1 MIVQMRKVSML
12 LYHSESDGFLR
23 SLQELGVVHIEEH
36 AEKDRESLQE
46 IEAQIKRCERILA
59 WLDSTHKEPVPQLG
73 DMEPEAVIEQF
84 ERLESERI
92 ILEQHLQSAQKE
104 EALLAPWGEFDPSLI
119 ARLRSTGVVIRFYA
133 APPKKYEELCAQGFA
148 LTPVRMHRGNVLCM
162 LIAYGAENAVD
173 AEEVLLPERS
183 LADVRRN
190 IAEHRAAL
198 NRVEHRMLELG
209 AYSELLHSYLSGLK
223 NRYRLLSARLD
234 LIPCVDGKVM
244 AITGWCPAEKE
255 KNVAA
260 FLKRFS
266 AWFEFTDPLPG
277 DDVPVLLKNGPFARL
292 FEPITRLFSL
302 PDYRETDPTP
312 FFAPFFS
319 LYVGLCIGDV
329 GYGLLIALAS
339 YIALRKIKNPK
350 ARPFCIMMML
360 FGGTTILGGMLL
372 NTCFGKTLFGGPGVP
387 EGTAFFEKGAQFF
400 SPLSPIESERGLTYP
415 MMNFALLLGFLQVM
429 LALVLRSVNSIRQGG
444 ILFGLHPLSYLLCL
458 CGGLVW
464 AAHENLMNLDLAS
477 FTVGPARVGV
487 LLLAVPETFGTIVFW
502 TGIIMLF
509 LFNNPDKRLPVRLPL
524 GLWELYGFAT
534 GILGDILSYM
544 RLFALG
550 LSSGLL
556 GASFNKLALMLVT
569 KAGVVQY
576 VSPLMVVSVLLL
588 VFGHALN
595 LLLSMVGAF
604 VHPLRLTFVE
614 FYKNLG
620 FKGGGKPYEPLA
632 RME

>member
-1 MIVQMRKVSML
+1 MIVPMRKVWML
-12 LYHSESDGFLR
+12 LYHDESDRFL
-23 SLQELGVVHIEEH
+23 SALQELGVVHIVEH
-36 AEKDRESLQE
+36 AQKDHESLQE
-46 IEAQIKRCERILA
+46 IEAQVKRCERILA
-59 WLDSTHKEPVPQLG
+59 WLTRTQKEPLPQRS
-73 DMEPEAVIEQF
+73 DMEPEAVVEQF

-92 ILEQHLQSAQKE
+92 ILEQHLQSALKE
-104 EALLAPWGEFDPSLI
+104 ESLLDPWGDFDPGVI
-119 ARLRSTGVVIRFYA
+119 ERLRDAGLIIRFYA
-133 APPKKYEELCAQGFA
+133 ASPEKYEQLSAQGIA
-148 LTPVRMHRGNVLCM
+148 LMPVRVHRGNVLCM
-162 LIAYGAENAVD
+162 LIGSGSENGVD

-183 LADVRRN
+183 LADVRRS
-190 IAEHRAAL
+190 ITEHRVAL
-198 NRVEHRMLELG
+198 NFVDHRMQELG
-209 AYSELLHSYLSGLK
+209 AYTEVLRSYTCSLK
-223 NRYRLLSARLD
+223 NRYRLLSAALD
-234 LIPCVDGKVM
+234 LLPYVDGKVM
-244 AITGWCPAEKE
+244 ALTGWCPAERE
-255 KNVAA
+255 RDIAS

-266 AWFEFTDPLPG
+266 AWFEFTDPSPG
-277 DDVPVLLKNGPFARL
+277 DEVPVLLKNGPFSRL

-302 PDYRETDPTP
+302 PDYYETDPTP

-339 YIALRKIKNPK
+339 YIALRKIKNPRAK
-350 ARPFCIMMML
+350 PFCIMMML

-372 NTCFGKTLFGGPGVP
+372 NTCFGRTLFGGPGVP
-387 EGTAFFEKGAQFF
+387 EGTAFFKQGAQFF
-400 SPLSPIESERGLTYP
+400 SPLSPTESERGLTYP

-429 LALVLRSVNSIRQGG
+429 LALVLRTVNSVRQGG
-444 ILFGLHPLSYLLCL
+444 LLFGLHPLSYLLCL

-464 AAHENLMNLDLAS
+464 AAHENFMNLDIAS
-477 FTVGPARVGV
+477 FTVGPARVGI
-487 LLLAVPETFGTIVFW
+487 LLLAVPEAFGTILFW
-502 TGIIMLF
+502 TGITLLF

-569 KAGVVQY
+569 KAGVIQY

-588 VFGHALN
+588 VLGHALN

-632 RME
+632 RTD